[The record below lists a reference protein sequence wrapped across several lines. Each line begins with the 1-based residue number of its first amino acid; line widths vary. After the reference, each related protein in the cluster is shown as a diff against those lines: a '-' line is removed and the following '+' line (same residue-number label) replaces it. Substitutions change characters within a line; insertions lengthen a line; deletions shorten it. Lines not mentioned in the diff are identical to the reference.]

1 MGPARILIIDDDEVD
16 RKAAYRALTQSEWR
30 GEVALA
36 RNADEAKRQ
45 ISEGKIDCVLLDY
58 NLPGG
63 DGLMLIPELRE
74 LLGEHVPIIMLT
86 GEGSELV
93 AVEAMKSGASDY
105 LPKSLL
111 TPGAM
116 FRVIA
121 NSMER
126 QRLQRELSHAQSQLE
141 QQALYDGLTGLG
153 NRSLFRRDLGRA
165 ISSGE
170 RRNAHFCLLM
180 MDLDRFKA
188 INDTYGH
195 EVGDGVLAEVGRRLA
210 LIARAGDAFY
220 RLGGDE
226 FTAILDAPSQSAVS
240 PLVQRVAGGVASPI
254 QVLSVTVIVG
264 ISQGI
269 AVYPDHG
276 TSSEA
281 LLRSADAAMYSAKR
295 VGRERAV
302 SAIHA

>member
-1 MGPARILIIDDDEVD
+1 MGPARILIIDDDEAD
-16 RKAAYRALTQSEWR
+16 RKAAYRALTQSNWR

-36 RNADEAKRQ
+36 RDAEEAKRQ
-45 ISEGKIDCVLLDY
+45 IGGGKIDCIFLDY
-58 NLPGG
+58 NLPGS
-63 DGLMLIPELRE
+63 DGLVLLTELHE
-74 LLGEHVPIIMLT
+74 LLGERVPIIMLT

-93 AVEAMKSGASDY
+93 AVEAMKRGASDY

-111 TPGAM
+111 TSDAM
-116 FRVIA
+116 LRVIA

-126 QRLQRELSHAQSQLE
+126 QKLKRDLSHAQSQLE

-153 NRSLFRRDLGRA
+153 NRSLFRRDLARA

-180 MDLDRFKA
+180 MDLDRFKT

-195 EVGDGVLAEVGRRLA
+195 EVGDGVLAEIGRRLA
-210 LIARAGDAFY
+210 LTARAGDAFY

-240 PLVQRVAGGVASPI
+240 PLVQRVARGIGSPI
-254 QVLSVTVIVG
+254 QVLSFTFVVG

-269 AVYPDHG
+269 AVYPHDG

-295 VGRERAV
+295 IGSERAV
-302 SAIHA
+302 SAVDA

>member
-1 MGPARILIIDDDEVD
+1 MGPARILVIDDDEAD
-16 RKAAYRALTQSEWR
+16 RKAAYRALTKSEWR
-30 GEVALA
+30 GEVVLA
-36 RNADEAKRQ
+36 RDAGEAKRQ
-45 ISEGKIDCVLLDY
+45 IGAGNIDCIILDY
-58 NLPGG
+58 NLPGS
-63 DGLMLIPELRE
+63 DGLELLTELRE

-93 AVEAMKSGASDY
+93 AVEAMKRGASDY

-111 TPGAM
+111 TPDAM
-116 FRVIA
+116 FRVIS

-126 QRLQRELSHAQSQLE
+126 KRLQGELSHAQLQLE

-153 NRSLFRRDLGRA
+153 NRTLFRRDLGRA

-195 EVGDGVLAEVGRRLA
+195 EVGDGVLAEVGRRLS

-226 FTAILDAPSQSAVS
+226 FTAIIDAPSQSAVS
-240 PLVQRVAGGVASPI
+240 PLLQRVARGVSSPI
-254 QVLSVTVIVG
+254 QVLSFTVIIG

-269 AVYPDHG
+269 AVYPDQG

-295 VGRERAV
+295 TGRELAF
-302 SAIHA
+302 SPIDA